1 MGTGSTIVTLVVMA
15 VIIAV
20 FFYFIINGL
29 PTSLPYSTSSVN
41 LSYPT
46 TSLGQTTIP
55 QNQTVAYAL
64 SLINKDRSTFGLS
77 GVSISN
83 ETSGQQHA
91 DSMLFYGYFSHWDVY
106 GMKPYMRYTLL
117 GGRGAVEENV
127 AYIYRSSGID
137 VLSSLAQME
146 NNLVYNDVQCCNNGH
161 RYNILDPAHTTVSI
175 GVAYNSTNIYLVQDF
190 INNYISWFYGTPA
203 DNNNVVS
210 LKGSVPSGYSLSDI
224 EITYDPPLQ
233 SLTSTQLARAPYNS
247 SYGLGQTI
255 AGVGYSVNGRRYYYP
270 NLTTIN
276 ASTYTIQGNNFDVAF
291 NIGSLIRQHGGGEY
305 TLLVFLD
312 NSTNQRTCA
321 TGAGGG
327 TYCSNFVASTYTIF
341 INNNGQEYTPSNV

>member
-1 MGTGSTIVTLVVMA
+1 MGAGTTIAFMIGFA
-15 VIIAV
+15 VAIAL
-20 FFYFIINGL
+20 FFYFVINGL
-29 PTSLPYSTSSVN
+29 PSSLPFTSTEN

-46 TSLGQTTIP
+46 TTVSQTTIP
-55 QNQTVAYAL
+55 QNQTVSYAL
-64 SLINKDRSTFGLS
+64 SLINKDRTAFGLS
-77 GVSISN
+77 NVSLSN

-91 DSMLFYGYFSHWDVY
+91 ESMLFYGYFSHWDVY

-117 GGRGAVEENV
+117 GGRGSVEENV
-127 AYIYRSSGID
+127 AYIYRSNGID
-137 VLSSLAQME
+137 VISALTQME

-175 GVAYNSTNIYLVQDF
+175 GVAYNSTTIYLVQDF
-190 INNYISWFYGTPA
+190 INNYISWFYGTPV
-203 DNNNVVS
+203 DSNNVVS

-233 SLTSTQLARAPYNS
+233 SLSPAQLARAPYNS
-247 SYGLGQTI
+247 SYGYGQTV
-255 AGVGYSVNGRRYYYP
+255 AGIGYTIGGRRYYYP

-291 NIGSLIRQHGGGEY
+291 NIGSLVQRYGAGEY
-305 TLLVFLD
+305 TLLIFID
-312 NSTNQRTCA
+312 NNTNPRNCA

-327 TYCSNFVASTYTIF
+327 TYCTNFIASTYTIF